1 MRDSEHREWLRVAKE
16 LGRASAC
23 KHKPPRQTTGIALGQ
38 LDTCKC
44 GATTYVL
51 RHKGNDGLNR
61 PGKRWDYWK
70 GVRP

>member
-1 MRDSEHREWLRVAKE
+1 MKRNEDWPPWLAE
-16 LGRASAC
+16 INC
-23 KHKPPRQTTGIALGQ
+23 EHKPPRRVNGLPMGMT
-38 LDTCKC
+38 DTCKC

-51 RHKGNDGLNR
+51 RHKGNDGSNK

>member
-1 MRDSEHREWLRVAKE
+1 MRSQEHKEWRLKVAKD
-16 LGRASAC
+16 LNRAATC
-23 KHKPPRQTTGIALGQ
+23 DHKPPRSTTGALGM
-38 LDTCKC
+38 LESCKC

-51 RHKGNDGLNR
+51 RHKGNDGSNR